1 MGAIPLDKFN
11 LNRFWEKTPTP
22 LKYILIFAVF
32 IVVSY
37 FLISKRMDNNHIEE
51 IDHMKRGIVATY
63 ELIDNFEEFRT
74 EQDAYNEEILDY
86 LYNLHNLVEDLNA
99 TTNRKLDMILSAGS
113 SNTDDIIEKL
123 DLLNESFERL
133 SRAYSPNRIE
143 KPNLDDNRARKN
155 YEFRPEVTPLNDDG
169 TPVKDE
175 NGRTIYGWDKDGN
188 PVYEPQIGVR
198 NVRDTTDNRY

>member
-1 MGAIPLDKFN
+1 MGVIPFDKFN
-11 LNRFWEKTPTP
+11 LNRFWEKTPTT
-22 LKYILIFAVF
+22 LKYILTFAIF
-32 IVVSY
+32 IVISY
-37 FLISKRMDNNHIEE
+37 FLISKRMDNNHSEE
-51 IDHMKRGIVATY
+51 IAQMKRGITATY

-113 SNTDDIIEKL
+113 TNTDDIIEKL

-143 KPNLDDNRARKN
+143 TPNLDDNRAKKN
-155 YEFRPEVTPLNDDG
+155 YEFSGAQIIPVDEDGNPL
-169 TPVKDE
+169 KDE

-188 PVYEPQIGVR
+188 PVYDLKISVR
-198 NVRDTTDNRY
+198 RDTSKRK

>member
-1 MGAIPLDKFN
+1 MGIIPFDKFN

-22 LKYILIFAVF
+22 LKYILIFAIF

-37 FLISKRMDNNHIEE
+37 FLISKRMDNNHISE
-51 IDHMKRGIVATY
+51 IDHMKRGIIATY

-74 EQDAYNEEILDY
+74 EQDQYNEEILDY

-113 SNTDDIIEKL
+113 TNADDIIEKL

-133 SRAYSPNRIE
+133 SKAYSPNRIQT
-143 KPNLDDNRARKN
+143 PNLDDNKAKKN
-155 YEFRPEVTPLNDDG
+155 YESEFG
-169 TPVKDE
+169 IIPVDE
-175 NGRTIYGWDKDGN
+175 NGNQLRDEEGNLIYGLDSNGN
-188 PVYEPQIGVR
+188 PIYQPTISVKK
-198 NVRDTTDNRY
+198 DTSK